1 MTTQQSTCHC
11 FFIPP
16 FITNTD
22 ESQCSLFPAS
32 LLSLPCSNHSWSQAP
47 SLAATISPPPPSEL
61 HCECLVQQP
70 QSPLQYAAL
79 PLQCRLSQAQH
90 RPPIRAQGRGRE
102 ALQTAGPASKT
113 RQRWLLSSSTG
124 CENLNVHWLLLI
136 WFFRAEMHISFLSL
150 FSTVVIL
157 PVLTDIAWFS
167 LNNRHVGWKSA
178 YGVVFLMHRT
188 ASTTLAAFFYLI
200 YSLSF
205 RTWNTVKYK
214 RAKRQHSSEITVASV
229 KQPPGYFWNTR
240 SYFMWHDHRACRI
253 TVV

>member
-1 MTTQQSTCHC
+1 MPLFLHS
-11 FFIPP
+11 
-16 FITNTD
+16 
-22 ESQCSLFPAS
+22 SLHHQHWWEPV
-32 LLSLPCSNHSWSQAP
+32 LSLPCLSSVPPLLQPFLIPGSQPRCNYLPSPSFGAPLWVLGSATSVSPAVCSPAVTVQTEPSAAQASHSGSGEGKGSTSNCRPSQQNK
-47 SLAATISPPPPSEL
+47 AAVTPE
-61 HCECLVQQP
+61 
-70 QSPLQYAAL
+70 
-79 PLQCRLSQAQH
+79 
-90 RPPIRAQGRGRE
+90 
-102 ALQTAGPASKT
+102 
-113 RQRWLLSSSTG
+113 LSSSTG

-167 LNNRHVGWKSA
+167 LNNRHVCWKSA

-214 RAKRQHSSEITVASV
+214 RAKQQHSSEITVASV

-253 TVV
+253 TAV